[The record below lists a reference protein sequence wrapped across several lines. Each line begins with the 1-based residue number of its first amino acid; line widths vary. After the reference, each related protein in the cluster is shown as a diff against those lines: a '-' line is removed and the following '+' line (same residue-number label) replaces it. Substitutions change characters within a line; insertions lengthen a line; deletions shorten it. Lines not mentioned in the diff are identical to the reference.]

1 VEDARL
7 TERRTRRRD
16 GLVEV
21 NVPGEMGW
29 ADTRK
34 RERGGWLERKKRKR
48 EEEKILELILMDFGN
63 TNSNKTK
70 MQTKDEC
77 ITQTIILFNLEKQ
90 TMFF

>member
-1 VEDARL
+1 
-7 TERRTRRRD
+7 
-16 GLVEV
+16 
-21 NVPGEMGW
+21 
-29 ADTRK
+29 
-34 RERGGWLERKKRKR
+34 
-48 EEEKILELILMDFGN
+48 LELILMDFGN